1 LTSARADA
9 IVFFG
14 ATGDLVHKELFPAL
28 QGLVGD
34 GGTHMPFI
42 GVARSPWTTEQ
53 LRARARDSLEQ
64 SGRLDPQAFEKLASL
79 LHYISG
85 DYGAPET
92 YAAVRRALGGAR
104 HPLLY
109 MAVPPSVFPVVTDAL
124 ADAGCVDGA
133 RVMIEKPFGRDLAS
147 AKELNRTL
155 RRHFPEE
162 EIFRIDHF
170 LGKEPVQ
177 NITYTRFANPLLEP
191 VWNRDHI
198 HRVQITM
205 AEDFGVRNRG
215 RFYEEAG
222 AIRDVVQNHLLQL
235 LAIAA
240 MDPPGGTGADALGD
254 EKVRLLEHVQPF
266 EAQNVVR
273 GQYRGYR
280 SADGV
285 APDSTVET
293 YVAMK
298 LFIDSWRWSGV
309 PFYIRAGKELAVRS
323 TELFVEFKRPPR
335 DLFGEVVPPGSSHVR
350 MRIGPDIAVG
360 IGMRVKT
367 HGEQMVGRD
376 VELTLTSCPGDARPP
391 YQRLFSDAIAGSK
404 ELFARQ
410 EGIEAS
416 WRIVEP
422 VLGDVT
428 PVFFYE
434 PGSWGPVE
442 AEALPG
448 ADGPWIDPVPPE
460 QAECR

>member
-1 LTSARADA
+1 MTAARTDA
-9 IVFFG
+9 LVFFG

-28 QGLVGD
+28 QGLVHD
-34 GGTHMPFI
+34 GGVRMPFI

-53 LRARARDSLEQ
+53 LRARAKDSLEQ
-64 SGRLDPQAFEKLASL
+64 SGRFDPQAFEELAPL

-92 YAAVRRALGGAR
+92 YVAMRRALGGAR

-124 ADAGCVDGA
+124 AGAGSTEGA

-162 EIFRIDHF
+162 DIFRIDHF

-177 NITYTRFANPLLEP
+177 NITYTRFANPWLEP
-191 VWNRDHI
+191 VWNRSHI

-205 AEDFGVRNRG
+205 AEDFGVKNRG

-240 MDPPGGTGADALGD
+240 MDPPGGAGPDAIGD
-254 EKVRLLEHVQPF
+254 EKVRLLEHVQPL
-266 EAQNVVR
+266 EARNVVR

-293 YVAMK
+293 YVALK
-298 LFIDSWRWSGV
+298 LFIDNWRWSGV
-309 PFYIRAGKELAVRS
+309 PFYIRAGKELAMRS

-335 DLFGEVVPPGSSHVR
+335 DLFGETVPPGSSHLR

-360 IGMRVKT
+360 FGMRVKV

-376 VELTLTSCPGDARPP
+376 VELALTSCPGDAHPP
-391 YQRLFSDAIAGSK
+391 YQRLLSDAMAGNK

-422 VLGDVT
+422 VLGDAT
-428 PVFFYE
+428 PVFSYE
-434 PGSWGPVE
+434 PGSRGPVQ
-442 AEALPG
+442 ADGLTG
-448 ADGPWIDPVPPE
+448 TDGPWIDPAPPE
-460 QAECR
+460 PTECR